1 MAEGGDFGYDDPY
14 LDHAIDHND
23 DDDTEPLL
31 PNKTGSFTT
40 STPAYQTRAREEL
53 EMKEMRR
60 QHFGGPETSY
70 EETPFGG
77 TEDLE
82 KRLFKLRRD
91 AITGMLN
98 TEAIPD
104 VKIPLPFEQQREKI
118 QRVKDFI
125 MKRYPNADL
134 TKLVISFSSSD
145 RKPMD
150 IVIKGPKGSETKII
164 KDNGTD
170 FQKSLLNLSY
180 VKSALG
186 ESYEEFAKKQ
196 ERRIYEERKMLA
208 DVVKKS
214 PEKKGLID
222 SLKEKISKKETE
234 KKEKERKFYET
245 KQTEEVKERE
255 EEIKKQNEE
264 DQKVLNDENAF
275 PQDKE
280 AAEERIAQRNEEL
293 AGLQTLIQEREE
305 AMPLRQKIKDIFK
318 KYGVTVTSIILAA
331 GVTIAAVISTITN
344 ALKKLGTELG
354 SGLKTLGA
362 KAASALPGLIGA
374 IVSFLFKAAGS
385 TIGFLAEHTCL
396 LILAVVAFLFQ
407 KFMKRP

>member
-1 MAEGGDFGYDDPY
+1 
-14 LDHAIDHND
+14 
-23 DDDTEPLL
+23 
-31 PNKTGSFTT
+31 
-40 STPAYQTRAREEL
+40 
-53 EMKEMRR
+53 
-60 QHFGGPETSY
+60 
-70 EETPFGG
+70 
-77 TEDLE
+77 
-82 KRLFKLRRD
+82 
-91 AITGMLN
+91 MLN
-98 TEAIPD
+98 TEGIPT
-104 VKIPLPFEQQREKI
+104 VENPLNYEQRQKEI
-118 QRVKDFI
+118 QRVRDFI
-125 MKRYPNADL
+125 MRRYPNADL
-134 TKLVISFSSSD
+134 SKLVISFSSGK
-145 RKPMD
+145 KPMD
-150 IVIKGPKGSETKII
+150 IVIKGPKGGETKII

-170 FQKSLLNLSY
+170 FQKSFLNLTY
-180 VKSALG
+180 VKTALG

-196 ERRIYEERKMLA
+196 DRKIYEERKILTDM
-208 DVVKKS
+208 VKKS

-245 KQTEEVKERE
+245 KQTEEIKVRE

-305 AMPLRQKIKDIFK
+305 AMPLRERIKEIFK
-318 KYGVTVTSIILAA
+318 KYGVTVTSIFLAG
-331 GVTIAAVISTITN
+331 GVTIAAVIGTITN

-354 SGLKTLGA
+354 NGLKSLGA

-385 TIGFLAEHTCL
+385 AISFLAEHTWL

-407 KFMKRP
+407 KFMKRS